1 MHNLK
6 SISKMLQSSSLKKTV
21 NCEPTTVNSYFYYI
35 FCCLFILLIC
45 AVGQSFAENRY
56 SVKWVDD
63 GDTIVLMDGR
73 RVRYIGINAP
83 EIDHKG
89 KKAESCG
96 YSAKNYNKNM
106 VLSKK
111 VRLEFDKEK
120 YDQYGRL
127 LAYVF
132 LEDGTFVNKVMI
144 EQGHAYCLY
153 RGPNKRYNKKLLGAQ
168 RDAMTAKKGIW
179 KNWKEEK
186 NRYLGNKKS
195 KRFHLETCTFGK
207 RTGFKNRIF
216 FSSKWDAFWE
226 GFAPC
231 KRCIE

>member
-1 MHNLK
+1 MKK
-6 SISKMLQSSSLKKTV
+6 SIIL
-21 NCEPTTVNSYFYYI
+21 
-35 FCCLFILLIC
+35 CLFILLIC
-45 AVGQSFAENRY
+45 AVGQSFAESWFN
-56 SVKWVDD
+56 VKWVDD

-83 EIDHKG
+83 EINHKG
-89 KKAESCG
+89 KKAEPYG

-120 YDQYGRL
+120 HDRYGRL

-144 EQGHAYCLY
+144 KQGYAYFLY
-153 RGPNKRYNKKLLGAQ
+153 RNPHKRYNRKLLKAQ
-168 RDAMTAKKGIW
+168 RDAMIAKRGIW
-179 KNWKEEK
+179 NNWKEEK
-186 NRYLGNKKS
+186 NKYLGNKAS

-207 RTGFKNRIF
+207 KTGLKNRIF
-216 FSSKWDAFWE
+216 FSNKWDAFWE

-231 KRCIE
+231 KRCVE

>member
-1 MHNLK
+1 MKK
-6 SISKMLQSSSLKKTV
+6 SITL
-21 NCEPTTVNSYFYYI
+21 FHI
-35 FCCLFILLIC
+35 FGLFILLIC
-45 AVGQSFAENRY
+45 AVPQSFAQNWY

-73 RVRYIGINAP
+73 RVRYTGINAP
-83 EIDHKG
+83 EIDHKD
-89 KKAESCG
+89 KKAELCG
-96 YSAKNYNKNM
+96 YIAKNYNKNM

-111 VRLEFDKEK
+111 VRLEFDKERH
-120 YDQYGRL
+120 DRYGRL

-132 LEDGTFVNKVMI
+132 LKDGSFVNEVMI
-144 EQGHAYCLY
+144 KKGYAYSLY
-153 RGPNKRYNKKLLGAQ
+153 RNPNKKYNKRLFKAQ
-168 RDAMTAKKGIW
+168 RDAMIAKGGIW

-186 NRYLGNKKS
+186 NRYLGNKES

-207 RTGFKNRIF
+207 RTRLKNRIF
-216 FSSKWDAFWE
+216 FPSKWEAFWA